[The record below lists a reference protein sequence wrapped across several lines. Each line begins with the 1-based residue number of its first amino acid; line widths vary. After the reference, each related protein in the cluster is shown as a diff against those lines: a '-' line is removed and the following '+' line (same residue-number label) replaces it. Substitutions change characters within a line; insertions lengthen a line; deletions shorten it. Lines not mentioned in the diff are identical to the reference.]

1 MKNIRE
7 IVSANLLALRKQRG
21 LTQNELAD
29 RLGINRVSLSRIL
42 SNKNDIRVS
51 TITKIADAIGC
62 DVAEFFK
69 PEEPANNHTITCP
82 HCGEKL
88 VINLSVSDKKHD

>member
-1 MKNIRE
+1 MHIKDI
-7 IVSANLLALRKQRG
+7 LKQRG

-42 SNKNDIRVS
+42 SNKNDMRLS
-51 TITKIADAIGC
+51 TIKKIAEAIGC
-62 DVAEFFK
+62 DVAEFFTPVEK
-69 PEEPANNHTITCP
+69 ADHNTITCP
-82 HCGEKL
+82 HCGAKL

>member
-1 MKNIRE
+1 MHIKE
-7 IVSANLLALRKQRG
+7 ALKKRG
-21 LTQNELAD
+21 LKQNDLAD
-29 RLGINRVSLSRIL
+29 RLGINRVSLSRLL
-42 SNKNDIRVS
+42 SDKNDMRIS
-51 TITKIADAIGC
+51 TIKKIADAIGC

-69 PEEPANNHTITCP
+69 PAETEDNNTIITCP

>member
-1 MKNIRE
+1 MHIKE
-7 IVSANLLALRKQRG
+7 ALKQRG
-21 LTQNELAD
+21 LTQNELAE

-42 SNKNDIRVS
+42 SNKNDMRVS
-51 TITKIADAIGC
+51 TIKKIADAIGC
-62 DVAEFFK
+62 DVTEFFT
-69 PEEPANNHTITCP
+69 PEATEEHNTITCP